1 MQLYI
6 GDEKCSLLRPEK
18 ELKGFC
24 KVELAPNEEKE
35 VNFTINANDLKFF
48 DDNKQ
53 KWIAEPGIFKAYI
66 AASSEDIRGVVVFE
80 YSNIKL

>member
-35 VNFTINANDLKFF
+35 VKFTIDANDLKFF
-48 DDNKQ
+48 DDRTQ
-53 KWIAEPGIFKAYI
+53 KWTVEPGKFKAYI
-66 AASSEDIRGVVVFE
+66 AAASDDVRGVLEFE
-80 YSNIKL
+80 YK

>member
-1 MQLYI
+1 M
-6 GDEKCSLLRPEK
+6 R
-18 ELKGFC
+18 
-24 KVELAPNEEKE
+24 EKE